1 MRSIVLS
8 LMSVAALAL
17 AGCNSSSDSSPKAAA
32 DGTAP
37 AAAPA
42 NIVSGTVSLRDAT
55 QTVSGNA
62 KLDLK
67 LVDVST
73 QSAAPLAA
81 KTIQPL
87 TLPASFQLEFTPGD
101 VNPADI
107 YVVQAVVTDGDRRF
121 TQALQTPVLT
131 KNAPSANLAIQL
143 VSEMTPGEK
152 ELAAFT
158 TVQKNIGA
166 MKVRSGTALASDK
179 ESRGWQVF
187 SKGNDVQFVRE
198 LVDYGDKGFTS
209 TDFAYKGGKPWVI
222 VQQKK
227 SSKDAKPSSIERA
240 GWNDAGELVLKQSEA
255 GGKVDTLSDDEA
267 NSLRKSAEDMY
278 SRVSKAK

>member
-32 DGTAP
+32 ESAAP
-37 AAAPA
+37 AAPA
-42 NIVSGTVSLRDAT
+42 NIVSGTVSLRDT
-55 QTVSGNA
+55 SQTVSGNA

-73 QSAAPLAA
+73 QSAAPLAT

-187 SKGNDVQFVRE
+187 SRGNDVQFVRE
-198 LVDYGDKGFTS
+198 LVDYGDKGFSS

-227 SSKDAKPSSIERA
+227 SSKDAKPSSTERA

-255 GGKVDTLSDDEA
+255 GGKLDTLSDDEA
-267 NSLRKSAEDMY
+267 NSLRKAAEDMY
-278 SRVSKAK
+278 SRATKTK

>member
-32 DGTAP
+32 EGAAP
-37 AAAPA
+37 AAPA
-42 NIVSGTVSLRDAT
+42 NIVSGTVSLRDT
-55 QTVSGNA
+55 SQTVSGSA

-73 QSAAPLAA
+73 QSAAPLAT

-166 MKVRSGTALASDK
+166 MKVKSGTALASDK

-227 SSKDAKPSSIERA
+227 SSKDAKPNSTERA
-240 GWNDAGELVLKQSEA
+240 GWNDAGDLVLKQSEA

-278 SRVSKAK
+278 SRATKTK

>member
-17 AGCNSSSDSSPKAAA
+17 AGCNNSSDSSQKAAT
-32 DGTAP
+32 DAP
-37 AAAPA
+37 AAPA
-42 NIVSGTVSLRDAT
+42 NIVSGTVALRDAGK
-55 QTVSGNA
+55 TVSADA

-73 QSAAPLAA
+73 QNATPLAT
-81 KTIQPL
+81 KTVQPL
-87 TLPASFQLEFTPGD
+87 TLPAQFQLEFNTSD

-107 YVVQAVVTDGDRRF
+107 YVVQAVVTDGDRRY
-121 TQALQTPVLT
+121 TQPLQTPVLT
-131 KNAPSANLAIQL
+131 KNAPSQNVSIQL
-143 VSEMTPGEK
+143 VGEATPGEK
-152 ELAAFT
+152 EMAAFT

-166 MKVRSGTALASDK
+166 LKVKSGTALASDK

-187 SKGNDVQFVRE
+187 SKGSEVRFVRE

-209 TDFAYKGGKPWVI
+209 TDYAYKAGKPWVI

-227 SSKDAKPSSIERA
+227 ASKDAKPSSIQRA
-240 GWNDAGELVLKQSEA
+240 GWNDAGELVLKENES
-255 GGKVDTLSDDEA
+255 GGKVDTLGDDDANGLRSAAEA
-267 NSLRKSAEDMY
+267 MY
-278 SRVSKAK
+278 TKATKTK

>member
-32 DGTAP
+32 ESAAP
-37 AAAPA
+37 AAPA
-42 NIVSGTVSLRDAT
+42 NIVSGTVSLRDAS

-73 QSAAPLAA
+73 QSAAPLAT

-166 MKVRSGTALASDK
+166 MKVKSGTALASDK

-198 LVDYGDKGFTS
+198 LVDYGDKGFSS

-227 SSKDAKPSSIERA
+227 SSKDAKPSSTERA

-255 GGKVDTLSDDEA
+255 GGKLDTLSDDEA
-267 NSLRKSAEDMY
+267 NSLRKAAEDMY
-278 SRVSKAK
+278 SRATKTK

>member
-32 DGTAP
+32 DGAAP

-73 QSAAPLAA
+73 QSAAPLAT
-81 KTIQPL
+81 KTIEPL
-87 TLPASFQLEFTPGD
+87 TLPAQFQLEFTPGD

-152 ELAAFT
+152 ELAAFN

-166 MKVRSGTALASDK
+166 MKVKSGTALASDK

-267 NSLRKSAEDMY
+267 NSLRKAAEDMY
-278 SRVSKAK
+278 SRATRTK